1 MPLNRRHTFLRRRVA
16 ALAALLIALSG
27 VGYLAGTG
35 LAPVPAAAVE
45 LIEPAA
51 LTQPAAELTWPDQ
64 GAGAIGA
71 VGYPGLL
78 GSTGDQESMPI
89 ASITKMI
96 TSLVLLEEKPLTGN
110 ESGPDIRFT
119 DADVDIYYDV
129 LAEDGSVA
137 PVSSGMVL
145 SQREAF
151 EAMLLPSAN
160 NYSMSLAIWAFGSMD
175 AYLAKAETWLA
186 ENGLTDTTVA
196 DTSGLS
202 PASVSSPADLVKIG
216 KLALANPVLAEIV
229 SMETSDLPTIGT
241 VTNTN
246 KLLGR
251 NGVTGMKT
259 GTTDEAGA
267 CLLYSAEFTVGGET
281 VTLVGVML
289 GGDTHT
295 ELNAS
300 IVDLLDSVE
309 PGFREVSLTDKG
321 AAYASYDTP
330 WGQESQAVAAE
341 AASAVV
347 WSDTPITAVPTASP
361 VTLGKVGDS
370 AGAVDFQV
378 GETTVSVPLVLDGE
392 LTDPGP
398 GWRFTHP
405 GELAAG

>member
-78 GSTGDQESMPI
+78 GSTGAQESMPI

-137 PVSSGMVL
+137 PVTSGMVL

-160 NYSMSLAIWAFGSMD
+160 NYSISLAIWAFGSMD

-186 ENGLTDTTVA
+186 DNGLTDTTVA

-246 KLLGR
+246 KLLGS

-309 PGFREVSLTDKG
+309 PGFREVSLADKG
-321 AAYASYDTP
+321 AAYASYDTQ

-347 WSDTPITAVPTASP
+347 WSDTPITAVPTARP

>member
-1 MPLNRRHTFLRRRVA
+1 MPLTRRQTFLRRRVA
-16 ALAALLIALSG
+16 FLAALLLTLGG

-45 LIEPAA
+45 LVEPAD
-51 LTQPAAELTWPDQ
+51 LTQPAAELVWPDG
-64 GAGAIGA
+64 GAGSIGA

-96 TSLVLLEEKPLTGN
+96 TSLVLLDEKPLTGK
-110 ESGPDIRFT
+110 ESGPEITFT
-119 DADVDIYYDV
+119 DEDVDIYYDV

-145 SQREAF
+145 SQRDAF

-160 NYSMSLAIWAFGSMD
+160 NYSISLAIWAFGSMD
-175 AYLAKAETWLA
+175 AYLAAADDWLA
-186 ENGLTDTTVA
+186 EQGLTDTVVA

-216 KLALANPVLAEIV
+216 KLVLADPVLAEIV
-229 SMETSDLPTIGT
+229 SMETADLPTIGT

-246 KLLGR
+246 KLLGI

-267 CLLYSAEFTVGGET
+267 CLLYSAEFKVGGET
-281 VTLVGVML
+281 ITLVGVML
-289 GGDTHT
+289 GGETHT

-300 IVDLLDSVE
+300 IVELLDSVE
-309 PGFREVSLTDKG
+309 PGFRTVSLADKG
-321 AAYASYDTP
+321 AAYLSYDTQ
-330 WGQESQAVAAE
+330 WGQKSQAVAAE

-347 WSDTPITAVPTASP
+347 WSDTPIKTVPMARP
-361 VTLGKVGDS
+361 VTLGEVGDS

-378 GETTVSVPLVLDGE
+378 GESTVSVPLVLERE

-405 GELAAG
+405 GALAAG

>member
-16 ALAALLIALSG
+16 VLAALLIALSG

-160 NYSMSLAIWAFGSMD
+160 NYSISLAIWAFGSMD

-186 ENGLTDTTVA
+186 DNGLTDTTVA

>member
-1 MPLNRRHTFLRRRVA
+1 MPLTRRQTFLRRRIAFTA
-16 ALAALLIALSG
+16 ALVLTLGG

-35 LAPVPAAAVE
+35 LAPAPAAAVE

-51 LTQPAAELTWPDQ
+51 LTQPAAELDWPEE
-64 GAGAIGA
+64 GAGSIGA

-89 ASITKMI
+89 ASITKMV
-96 TSLVLLEEKPLTGN
+96 TSLVLLEKKPLSEN

-119 DADVDIYYDV
+119 DEDVDIYYDV

-137 PVSSGMVL
+137 PVTAGMVL

-160 NYSMSLAIWAFGSMD
+160 NYSISLAIWAFGSVD
-175 AYLAKAETWLA
+175 AYLAEAETWLA
-186 ENGLTDTTVA
+186 ANGLSETSVA

-216 KLALANPVLAEIV
+216 KLVLAEPVLAEIV

-246 KLLGR
+246 KLLGS

-281 VTLVGVML
+281 ITLVGVML
-289 GGDTHT
+289 GGATHT
-295 ELNAS
+295 DLNAS
-300 IVDLLDSVE
+300 IVDLIDSVE
-309 PGFREVSLTDKG
+309 PGFREVSLTEEG
-321 AAYASYDTP
+321 AAFASYGTQ
-330 WGQESQAVAAE
+330 WGQTSQAVAAE

-347 WSDTPITAVPTASP
+347 WSDTPITAVPTARP
-361 VTLGKVGDS
+361 VTLGKAGDT
-370 AGAVDFQV
+370 AGEVDFQV

-392 LTDPGP
+392 LTDPGA

>member
-16 ALAALLIALSG
+16 VQAALHIALSG

-137 PVSSGMVL
+137 PVTSGMVL

-160 NYSMSLAIWAFGSMD
+160 NYSISLAIWAFGSMD

-186 ENGLTDTTVA
+186 DNGLTDTTVA

-229 SMETSDLPTIGT
+229 SMETSDLPTMGT